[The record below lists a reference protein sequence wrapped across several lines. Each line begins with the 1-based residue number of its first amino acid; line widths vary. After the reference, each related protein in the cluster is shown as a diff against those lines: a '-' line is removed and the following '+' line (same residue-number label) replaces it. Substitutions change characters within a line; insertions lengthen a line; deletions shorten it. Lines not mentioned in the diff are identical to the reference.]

1 MCDDTIATQT
11 YIDSI
16 ILGSAFLLGFFIQGA
31 LIEPLGRKNILLYSS
46 IICAL
51 CAFLLNFVNNSLAIM
66 ILFCLMILIPGLLI
80 SVMCGAIVDLVPTY
94 FR

>member
-31 LIEPLGRKNILLYSS
+31 LIEPLGKKNILLYSS
-46 IICAL
+46 II